1 MVLKKKAGLTVTG
14 SRRYNIPLN
23 LWLVAITRTHKQ
35 HNQDRRYNIQKSQE
49 KTTKI
54 DATISKNHRKKQV
67 ALWVHGCFVTKRWRM
82 YCSNTRVSE
91 WKLAGPILHRILEFN
106 STLET
111 RSQDDTLDTIS
122 LSNIMQKE
130 TKTRN
135 SNRHIKKP
143 ANRSDDF
150 LW

>member
-1 MVLKKKAGLTVTG
+1 MLQKEKNDLIILPEKSYFDEPTV
-14 SRRYNIPLN
+14 
-23 LWLVAITRTHKQ
+23 
-35 HNQDRRYNIQKSQE
+35 
-49 KTTKI
+49 
-54 DATISKNHRKKQV
+54 ISKMKTVLEQDTV
-67 ALWVHGCFVTKRWRM
+67 
-82 YCSNTRVSE
+82 
-91 WKLAGPILHRILEFN
+91 EFN
-106 STLET
+106 STLVT

>member
-1 MVLKKKAGLTVTG
+1 MLQKKNDPIILPEKSYFDEPTVIFKMKTVLEQDTVE
-14 SRRYNIPLN
+14 L
-23 LWLVAITRTHKQ
+23 
-35 HNQDRRYNIQKSQE
+35 
-49 KTTKI
+49 
-54 DATISKNHRKKQV
+54 
-67 ALWVHGCFVTKRWRM
+67 
-82 YCSNTRVSE
+82 
-91 WKLAGPILHRILEFN
+91 N
-106 STLET
+106 STLVT